1 MKIEKNRCLM
11 VFIMLLAFTLSKSI
25 SAQNKST
32 ASKSARSRWQNVQ
45 EEGAFLV
52 YRRQSLIGEEKYSIT
67 SNKDSIVV
75 TSEQGEN
82 ERGKITGN
90 VAELHLKMDLSPT
103 YYENRHLKS
112 RDTSNNLK
120 VQVKP
125 EGVFVWELDRP
136 LVISTTKLFFPL
148 HSEIPAAME
157 MMLYH
162 RYFDDKVKGGIPTL
176 PRGEVSITFRK
187 KDTVEI
193 QGKKVTLDRY
203 VVRGIN
209 WGGRTIWLDAS
220 KNLIAVVKANT
231 QIREMIRKGYEE
243 AMPIFVAGNVEEEM
257 AALLK
262 YTQDLKGNQSK
273 IKALVGADIVDGLT
287 DITKKDMTVI
297 IANGYIKKIGK
308 RTETEIPQDAQVIDV
323 KGKTLIPGLWDM
335 HAHSNQVQWGP
346 AYLAGGV
353 TTIRDNGN
361 EVQFETAFRDALN
374 KNGATGPHMLLAG
387 MTDGPGNKGNGI
399 IRARSP
405 EEAKKVVAM
414 YKEKGFDQIKIYNS
428 VKADILKVLTEEAH
442 KNGMTVTGH
451 VPVDVGNAVNG
462 VDLGMDM
469 FSHEPLFLSVLFP
482 EKNLSD
488 LGKYYLID
496 NDITPQQIENATR
509 FFLKHKTV
517 LDPTISV
524 FIKEGLPKGVPV
536 ESIIPEVGNIAY
548 ELWEGKRFQSG
559 LSPENS
565 KKTLT
570 NIDKAME
577 IIGQFS
583 KAGIPVVAGTDN
595 AVPVFSLYLEIES
608 YSKLGKLSPLKA
620 LQCATI
626 IPAKA
631 MGLDSKTGTLEVGKE
646 ADIAILGKNPL
657 DNIANIST
665 VVAVVTNGDYYESNP
680 LWRAVDFKNK

>member
-1 MKIEKNRCLM
+1 MKIKIIFSLLAL
-11 VFIMLLAFTLSKSI
+11 IMLFGFDSTKSK
-25 SAQNKST
+25 
-32 ASKSARSRWQNVQ
+32 WQDIH
-45 EEGAFLV
+45 EEGVFLV

-75 TSEQGEN
+75 TSVQGEN

-90 VAELHLKMDLSPT
+90 LAELHLKMDLFPT
-103 YYENRHLKS
+103 YYENRQVKG

-120 VQVKP
+120 VQVRP
-125 EGVFVWELDRP
+125 EGVVVWELDRP
-136 LVISTTKLFFPL
+136 VVISTSQNFFPL
-148 HSEIPAAME
+148 HSEIPAAIE

-162 RYFDDKVKGGIPTL
+162 RYFGNKIKGSIPTL

-187 KDTVEI
+187 KDIVEI
-193 QGKKVTLDRY
+193 QGKKITLDRY

-243 AMPIFVAGNVEEEM
+243 AMPTFIAGNVEEEM
-257 AALLK
+257 AALAK
-262 YTQDLKGNQSK
+262 YTKDLKGSQSK
-273 IKALVGADIVDGLT
+273 IKALVGADIVDGLS
-287 DITKKDMTVI
+287 DVTKKDMTI
-297 IANGYIKKIGK
+297 IIENGYIKTIGSRAGTKIPK
-308 RTETEIPQDAQVIDV
+308 DARVIDV
-323 KGKTLIPGLWDM
+323 RGKTLIPGLWDM

-361 EVQFETAFRDALN
+361 EVEFETAFRDALN

-399 IRARSP
+399 IRARTP

-414 YKEKGFDQIKIYNS
+414 YKAKGFDQIKIYNS
-428 VKADILKVLTEEAH
+428 IKADILKVLTDEAH

-451 VPVDVGNAVNG
+451 LPVDVGNSVKG

-469 FSHEPLFLSVLFP
+469 LSHETLFLSVLFP
-482 EKNLSD
+482 EKKLSD

-496 NDITPQQIENATR
+496 NEITPQQIETATR

-517 LDPTISV
+517 LDPTV
-524 FIKEGLPKGVPV
+524 GLYIKNALPEGVPV
-536 ESIIPEVGNIAY
+536 ESIIPDVGNIAY

-559 LSPENS
+559 LSLENS
-565 KKTLT
+565 KKAMA
-570 NIDKAME
+570 NIEKVME
-577 IIGQFS
+577 IIGHFS
-583 KAGIPVVAGTDN
+583 KAGIPIVAGTDN

-608 YSKLGKLSPLKA
+608 YNKLGKLSPLEA

-631 MGLDSKTGTLEVGKE
+631 MGLGSTTGTLEVGKE
-646 ADIAILGKNPL
+646 ADIAILDKNPL
-657 DNIANIST
+657 DNIENIRT
-665 VVAVVTNGDYYESNP
+665 VKAVMTNGDYYESNP
-680 LWRAVDFKNK
+680 LWQAVDFKTNK